1 MQSRFYI
8 LELEEFEGNPMD
20 VSNQPHALYNTTD
33 SEWSI
38 NKFHYIIFIY
48 LRTQILH
55 THDMYIRTQN
65 SAYMY
70 KTFII

>member
-1 MQSRFYI
+1 
-8 LELEEFEGNPMD
+8 MD

-48 LRTQILH
+48 LRTQIYTHMICIYVHRIVH
-55 THDMYIRTQN
+55 TCIKRL
-65 SAYMY
+65 
-70 KTFII
+70 